1 MKVEMSAPLSCLN
14 TGKNGNRTRTRVP
27 GSLSLPAAPAMC
39 SSMLSRSS
47 QAAGWMSPYISSVRM
62 GAALI
67 SRDKG
72 AGDRLIT
79 WERQKAW
86 LKIFED
92 TGGYTPHET
101 QVPLLLSLFSL
112 CFIFIYFFDSILF
125 SFNV

>member
-1 MKVEMSAPLSCLN
+1 MNVSLSFLN
-14 TGKNGNRTRTRVP
+14 TGKGGNRTKVP

-47 QAAGWMSPYISSVRM
+47 QAAGWISPYISSVRI

-79 WERQKAW
+79 WEGWKSW
-86 LKIFED
+86 LNILED
-92 TGGYTPHET
+92 TECCTPLET
-101 QVPLLLSLFSL
+101 
-112 CFIFIYFFDSILF
+112 
-125 SFNV
+125 